1 MPHTKAMS
9 VFSSMYG
16 WKPNPKPSKE
26 RELHEGVRVQGGF
39 HFQHYRAGV
48 MIDERDGK
56 NLITNTGIAGIAG
69 LIVQSGSTAPFTYIA
84 IGTSTAT
91 ASSTETALVSEIS
104 TGGGERGAGTPSR
117 VTTDITNDTAQIL
130 KTFTFTTTGTFA
142 ITEAGVF
149 NAAASGTMLCRQVF
163 TAITVTTNDTLDV
176 TYKIDVD

>member
-1 MPHTKAMS
+1 MPHVKAMS

-16 WKPNPKPSKE
+16 WRPKPNPPKQ
-26 RELHEGVRVQGGF
+26 REIREGIRVHGGF
-39 HFQHYRAGV
+39 HFQHFRAGTLV
-48 MIDERDGK
+48 DEREVK

-69 LIVQSGSTAPFTYIA
+69 LIIQSGSTAPFSYIA

-91 ASSTETALVSEIS
+91 ASSTQTTLTSEIS
-104 TGGGERGAGTPSR
+104 TGGGERGAGTLSR

-130 KTFTFTTTGTFA
+130 KTFTFTTTGSFA

-149 NAAASGTMLCRQVF
+149 NASASGTMLCRQVF